1 MARPFSRFPFL
12 CTKPGEAGISRNHL
26 ARSGDFFRPAWANSP
41 GPKIILSQQAFEF
54 YDSSSS
60 SVNTPGVRPSLPI
73 LHAAAEEFL

>member
-1 MARPFSRFPFL
+1 MARPFLSLFCPSE
-12 CTKPGEAGISRNHL
+12 T
-26 ARSGDFFRPAWANSP
+26 ARREIPAVRRGYFSVLVWVTSP

-54 YDSSSS
+54 YASSSS